1 MKINLIKIHGVL
13 APSLPDD
20 ELALESIKRGEIV
33 TVNVTRSRNSQFNRK
48 FFALLNI
55 VVENTEYLNTDQILH
70 LLKLK
75 LGHYDEVI
83 STNGKVVYIPRS
95 ISFAKMSPDE
105 FSKFYNQSINI
116 ILRDFLTNWKDSDI
130 DSAINQ
136 IVRF

>member
-33 TVNVTRSRNSQFNRK
+33 TVNITRSRNSQFNRK

-55 VVENTEYLNTDQILH
+55 VVENTDYLNTDQILH

-105 FSKFYNQSINI
+105 FNKFYNQSITI
-116 ILRDFLTNWKDSDI
+116 ILRDFLTNWHEANI
-130 DSAINQ
+130 DKAINQ
-136 IVRF
+136 VVVF